1 MKSCPL
7 LGLLEIIS
15 YISQSRPT
23 AVEGLCRTLIEAIS
37 ELERL
42 PLQGPL
48 VPDLTV
54 LTGIEIRRLLISS
67 YSVLYSCKG
76 GEGSG
81 IPGAALKPGY
91 PAQSGNAGIVV
102 TGLTRNIVLCYAL
115 LSYLNQIPIDFTS
128 PALGEVLL

>member
-1 MKSCPL
+1 MPERNSIEILPPTRSE
-7 LGLLEIIS
+7 LLEIIS

-23 AVEGLCRTLIEAIS
+23 AAEGLCRTLIEAIS

-76 GEGSG
+76 GRVVVYRVLHQSRD
-81 IPGAALKPGY
+81 IQLN
-91 PAQSGNAGIVV
+91 PAMLG
-102 TGLTRNIVLCYAL
+102 L
-115 LSYLNQIPIDFTS
+115 LSPD
-128 PALGEVLL
+128 